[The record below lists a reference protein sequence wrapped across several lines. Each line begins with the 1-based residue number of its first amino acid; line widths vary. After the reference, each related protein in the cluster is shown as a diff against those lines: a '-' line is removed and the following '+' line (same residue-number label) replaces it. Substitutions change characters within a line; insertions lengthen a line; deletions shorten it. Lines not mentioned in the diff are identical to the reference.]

1 MKKKII
7 LRFIIFLMA
16 VGMLFSITTFF
27 GGLMNSDLS
36 IFAIIPSAV
45 LLVWLIITILQSIRE
60 EEENQKIQSERKL
73 QKLEDEKSK
82 EEAGY
87 YHRLRRLGN
96 YLEKDPENIDVRLEI
111 AKIYHFQAKNE
122 MMAMKHYK
130 KILAMN
136 PPDNTRNLIKNRI
149 EQLKKMHD
157 DDDGPISYDVSD
169 EEIEGSLYYNPIDE
183 EELARQKEDSKIDAT
198 LMNPQTAQEYLEVA
212 KTLFDEARIN
222 MIQRAIQLDY
232 EFVDAHIALGQ
243 AYIDSGEFE
252 QATRALND
260 AIELDEN
267 NEMAYIVMA
276 KAYEELEYWDD
287 AIVCYKTIIQ
297 LNPKNSNALV
307 KLGNAYLQKGNLDQ
321 AITIYQT
328 VTQKDPDNYQAF
340 YQLGQVLEKKG
351 TSEKA
356 LLAYNKAV
364 KLNPDSPESS
374 AIYNRM
380 GNIFKKKENLDAA
393 LKAYQNAMRVD
404 PEYSFSYYNIAS
416 LFEEVGKKEEAITFY
431 NKFIDIAKYDFPDQV
446 ERVKKRLESG
456 LETKPPKA
464 AQVASE
470 ENLSAQQLFLKAKKS
485 EGAEKIVLLKK
496 ALKTDPE
503 FFAAQYELGNCYRSY
518 GNLPKAIETYK
529 DVIKKAPKFAM
540 AYNSLGELF
549 VHYGQMEKAK
559 LLFKKTLQ
567 INPTHPQAKV
577 NLKKIEEGNWES
589 TEKR

>member
-1 MKKKII
+1 
-7 LRFIIFLMA
+7 
-16 VGMLFSITTFF
+16 MLFSITTFF
-27 GGLMNSDLS
+27 GGLINRDLS
-36 IFAIIPSAV
+36 IFALIPSVV
-45 LLVWLIITILQSIRE
+45 LLVWLIISILQSIRE
-60 EEENQKIQSERKL
+60 EEENQKVQSERKL
-73 QKLEDEKSK
+73 QQLEDEKSK

-87 YHRLRRLGN
+87 YHRLRMLGN
-96 YLEKDPENIDVRLEI
+96 YLEKDPTNLDVRLEI

-122 MMAMKHYK
+122 MMALKHYK

-136 PPDNTRNLIKNRI
+136 PPDNTRNLIKKRI
-149 EQLKKMHD
+149 EQLKEMHD

-183 EELARQKEDSKIDAT
+183 EELARQKEDSKIDAS
-198 LMNPQTAQEYLEVA
+198 LLNPQTAQEYLDVA

-243 AYIDSGEFE
+243 AYIDIGEFE
-252 QATRALND
+252 EATRALNE

-287 AIVCYKTIIQ
+287 AIVCYKTILQ
-297 LNPKNSNALV
+297 LNSKNSNALV
-307 KLGNAYLQKGNLDQ
+307 KLGNAYLKKGNLDQ

-328 VTQKDPDNYQAF
+328 VTQKDPNNYQAF
-340 YQLGQVLEKKG
+340 YQLGQVFEEKG
-351 TSEKA
+351 ALEKA

-374 AIYNRM
+374 EIYNRM
-380 GNIFKKKENLDAA
+380 GEIFKKKEKLDAA

-404 PEYSFSYYNIAS
+404 PEYPFSYYNIAS

-446 ERVKKRLESG
+446 EFVKKRLESG
-456 LETKPPKA
+456 LEMKKPKAKA
-464 AQVASE
+464 AQVVSKE
-470 ENLSAQQLFLKAKKS
+470 DISAQQLFLKAKKT

-503 FFAAQYELGNCYRSY
+503 FFAAEYELGNCYRSY

-529 DVIKKAPKFAM
+529 DIIKKAPKFAM

-577 NLKKIEEGNWES
+577 NLQKLEEGDWETS
-589 TEKR
+589 EKS

>member
-1 MKKKII
+1 MKKSII
-7 LRFIIFLMA
+7 FKSIIFLIA

-27 GGLMNSDLS
+27 GGLMKRDLS
-36 IFAIIPSAV
+36 IFAIIPSAI
-45 LLVWLIITILQSIRE
+45 LLIWLIISILQSMRE
-60 EEENQKIQSERKL
+60 EEEAQKIKSERKL

-82 EEAGY
+82 KDAGY
-87 YHRLRRLGN
+87 YHRLRMLGN
-96 YLEKDPENIDVRLEI
+96 HLEKDPTNVDVRLEI
-111 AKIYHFQAKNE
+111 ATIYHFQAKNE
-122 MMAMKHYK
+122 TMALKHYK
-130 KILAMN
+130 KVLAMN
-136 PPDNTRNLIKNRI
+136 PPENTRTLVKKRI
-149 EQLKKMHD
+149 EQLKELYGD
-157 DDDGPISYDVSD
+157 AEGPISYEVSD
-169 EEIEGSLYYNPIDE
+169 DELQGSLYYNPKDE
-183 EELARQKEDSKIDAT
+183 DEIAREREESQIDAS
-198 LMNPQTAQEYLEVA
+198 LMNPQTPQEYLEVA

-243 AYIDSGEFE
+243 AYIDIGEFE
-252 QATRALND
+252 EATRALNE

-287 AIVCYKTIIQ
+287 AIVCYKTILQ
-297 LNPKNSNALV
+297 LNSKNSNALV
-307 KLGNAYLQKGNLDQ
+307 KLGNAYLKKGNLAQ

-328 VTQKDPDNYQAF
+328 VTQKDPNNYQAF

-351 TSEKA
+351 SPEKA

-374 AIYNRM
+374 EIYNTM
-380 GNIFKKKENLDAA
+380 GNIFKKKEKLDAA

-404 PEYSFSYYNIAS
+404 PEYPFSYYNIAS

-431 NKFIDIAKYDFPDQV
+431 QRFIDIARYDFPDHVEMV
-446 ERVKKRLESG
+446 ERRLETG
-456 LETKPPKA
+456 LEMKKPKA
-464 AQVASE
+464 AQVLTG
-470 ENLSAQQLFLKAKKS
+470 ENLSAKQLFLKAKKT

-496 ALKTDPE
+496 ALKSDPD
-503 FFAAQYELGNCYRSY
+503 FFVAEYELGNCYRSY

-549 VHYGQMEKAK
+549 VHYGQTEKAK

-567 INPTHPQAKV
+567 INPTHPLAKN
-577 NLKKIEEGNWES
+577 NLQKLEEGNL
-589 TEKR
+589 